1 MQQSIATTDACMQ
14 CPGCEANTSLQMAM
28 RSIPVQTLSGA
39 QQHPAAEYKLEA
51 ADLTNRM
58 SLSVGVFVRSPGG
71 ATMIWEVVNCSSW
84 QFGQGRYQNSDKW
97 AASLVC

>member
-1 MQQSIATTDACMQ
+1 MAEGVSR
-14 CPGCEANTSLQMAM
+14 LQ
-28 RSIPVQTLSGA
+28 RLSGA
-39 QQHPAAEYKLEA
+39 QQPPAAEYKLEA

-58 SLSVGVFVRSPGG
+58 SLSVGVVVRSPGG

-84 QFGQGRYQNSDKW
+84 QFGRGRYQKSGKW